1 MFLVS
6 PVFTWLI
13 CDAAFEKQTER
24 AASNVTLRELIID
37 TSLCASVC
45 LSAHATSWLHCVKS
59 ATIEL
64 SDFWTDLLLMVR
76 FILHS
81 GNHAFILRKCS

>member
-6 PVFTWLI
+6 SVFISLI
-13 CDAAFEKQTER
+13 RDAAFEKQTER
-24 AASNVTLRELIID
+24 AASMVTLGGLIID

-45 LSAHATSWLHCVKS
+45 LSAHEASWLHCVKS

-81 GNHAFILRKCS
+81 RNHAFILRKGS